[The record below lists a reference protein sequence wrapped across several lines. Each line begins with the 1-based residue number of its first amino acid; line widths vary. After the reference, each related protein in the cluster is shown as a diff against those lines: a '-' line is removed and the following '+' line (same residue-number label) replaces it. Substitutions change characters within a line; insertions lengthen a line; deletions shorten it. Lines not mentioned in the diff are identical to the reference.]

1 MQPQCLAPTQT
12 YLNARNSDAH
22 MGCLNHG
29 HIVRTVADR
38 QEDALLVLLDEFDD
52 EGFLKRR
59 YPATDDCATH
69 ERELQE

>member
-1 MQPQCLAPTQT
+1 
-12 YLNARNSDAH
+12 